1 MAGSPYVALARL
13 RFGAG
18 FIEIGEAV
26 PVEEGRDYGALLRAD
41 LIAVIAGNTSLTPP
55 AVPAWDAEPHAP
67 GPAWG
72 EGEQDEAEGEAP
84 ARAPRAKAKASKA
97 RSRASED

>member
-41 LIAVIAGNTSLTPP
+41 QIAVIAGNTSQTPP
-55 AVPAWDAEPHAP
+55 AVPAWDTEKPSP
-67 GPAWG
+67 VWG
-72 EGEQDEAEGEAP
+72 EGEQDEAEAEDGAP
-84 ARAPRAKAKASKA
+84 ERAPRAKAKASKA